1 MGYPVETE
9 PVWATQ
15 KGSEKDEMSR
25 WGGLTPVGE
34 AARKEE
40 IERRVSDL
48 HNHYTGGLSVTI
60 SWMRY
65 RHSSKQKGQ
74 KFFLTLRRQYIYQ
87 VWQPIEYIV

>member
-9 PVWATQ
+9 PAWATQ

-40 IERRVSDL
+40 IEEE
-48 HNHYTGGLSVTI
+48 SV
-60 SWMRY
+60 
-65 RHSSKQKGQ
+65 
-74 KFFLTLRRQYIYQ
+74 
-87 VWQPIEYIV
+87 